1 MEWVEFLESEK
12 VELKSVQDSIDTSTP
27 MGKFVFHVFGALGQL
42 EKDIIRERTM
52 AGLSAARARGRV
64 GGRPPKLDTKKQKR
78 IRELYD
84 KKEMTVKE
92 ICQWAGISKGTLYK
106 YVRT

>member
-1 MEWVEFLESEK
+1 M
-12 VELKSVQDSIDTSTP
+12 
-27 MGKFVFHVFGALGQL
+27 KFVFHVFGALGQL

-64 GGRPPKLDTKKQKR
+64 GGRPPKLDAKKQKR

-84 KKEMTVKE
+84 KKEMTVNE
-92 ICQWAGISKGTLYK
+92 ICQWAGISKGTFYK
-106 YVRT
+106 YMRALIT